1 MSKDVNINH
10 KKTIVGTTLSFI
22 CTFLFQTSTA
32 NTNTFY
38 AIHESVSHNID
49 TILSFKSELHILKRR
64 TSSQRANFVLCE
76 FCFWCASTLCGDMPS
91 RICPVCSSETKTLP
105 IQ

>member
-1 MSKDVNINH
+1 MSKGLGINH
-10 KKTIVGTTLSFI
+10 KQTIIGTTLSFI

-38 AIHESVSHNID
+38 AIHEGVSH
-49 TILSFKSELHILKRR
+49 TILSFKSELRILKGR
-64 TSSQRANFVLCE
+64 TSSQHANFVLCE

>member
-1 MSKDVNINH
+1 MSKGLGINH
-10 KKTIVGTTLSFI
+10 KQTIIGTTLSFI
-22 CTFLFQTSTA
+22 CTFLFQTSIEI
-32 NTNTFY
+32 NTFY
-38 AIHESVSHNID
+38 AIHENVSHKID
-49 TILSFKSELHILKRR
+49 TILGFKSELRIPKGR
-64 TSSQRANFVLCE
+64 TSSQHANFVLCE